1 MLDNFNLQIQCEDY
15 ADVKSWNDSFE
26 DPRYFYEESEND

>member
-1 MLDNFNLQIQCEDY
+1 MLDDFNLQIQCEDY
-15 ADVKSWNDSFE
+15 EDILNYNLSLE

>member
-1 MLDNFNLQIQCEDY
+1 MFDDFSLQIQREEY
-15 ADVKSWNDSFE
+15 KDVLNYNLSLE

>member
-1 MLDNFNLQIQCEDY
+1 MFDDFNLQIQCEDY
-15 ADVKSWNDSFE
+15 TDTMNWNDSLD

>member
-1 MLDNFNLQIQCEDY
+1 MLDDFNLQIQCEDY
-15 ADVKSWNDSFE
+15 TEAANWNDSLE

>member
-1 MLDNFNLQIQCEDY
+1 MLDDFNLQIQCEEY
-15 ADVKSWNDSFE
+15 EDVLNYNLFLE